1 VQVKISV
8 RHGHLSDDNQAIL
21 REKAEKLL
29 HFFDRIT
36 MIETTVDLQKTPDE
50 RCRVEFVV
58 QAEHK
63 HDFVA
68 HESHADLLT
77 AADMALHKIEGQLR
91 RYKEKIQDHRRT
103 PSVGEV
109 AGTPGFENNPEE

>member
-1 VQVKISV
+1 VQIKISV
-8 RHGHLSDDNQAIL
+8 RHGHLSDTVQQLIRD
-21 REKAEKLL
+21 KADKLP
-29 HFFDRIT
+29 HFFERLT
-36 MIETTVDLQKTPDE
+36 MIEVTVDLKMKEQKK
-50 RCRVEFVV
+50 VEMLV

-68 HESHADLLT
+68 QESHTDLL
-77 AADMALHKIEGQLR
+77 AAVDAVVHKIEGQLR

-109 AGTPGFENNPEE
+109 IGPGRRDRAAEE